1 MEHSI
6 KSKLHEDRELF
17 LDLLKMTS
25 DSLSI
30 PIHIVEKDYYISL
43 VLKSLSKS
51 SHCTRIVF
59 KGGTSLSKA
68 FQLID
73 RFSEDVDFAV
83 ISTGMTGNKVK
94 NLLSDL
100 IKEVTTD
107 LTEDLNFPD
116 ITKGSKYRKQAFN
129 YASCLN
135 FGMQMNPI
143 PARVIVE
150 ISAFANPFPHEK
162 CSIEPLVTTFLKQK
176 DMKEFVEQYDVD
188 SFQLNVLSLQQTLC
202 EKLVALIRF
211 SMAEDSLGSLSSKI
225 RHFYDIEALLHK
237 TSLVQY
243 TQSDAFIKDMEL
255 LIHHDQQAFNE
266 PRLWGSL
273 SDIADAP
280 IIHSFLAMWDRK
292 LALEYE
298 RNLSAIAYGDIPSQ
312 EQIAAT
318 FASLLQQLQKIRISP
333 TT

>member
-1 MEHSI
+1 M
-6 KSKLHEDRELF
+6 KGKLHEDRELF

-25 DSLSI
+25 ESLSI

-51 SHCTRIVF
+51 SQCAKIVF

-94 NLLSDL
+94 NLLSSL

-129 YASCLN
+129 YASYLN
-135 FGMQMNPI
+135 FGTQVNPI

-162 CSIEPLVTTFLKQK
+162 RSIEPLVTTFLKQK
-176 DMKEFVEQYDVD
+176 DMKEFVEQYDLG

-211 SMAEDSLGSLSSKI
+211 SMAEDSLDSLSSKI
-225 RHFYDIEALLHK
+225 RHFYDIDALLHK
-237 TSLVQY
+237 TSLIQY
-243 TQSDAFIKDMEL
+243 TQGDAFIKDMEL

-266 PRLWGSL
+266 PLLWSSL

-280 IIHSFLAMWDRK
+280 IIHSFPAMWERK

-298 RNLSAIAYGDIPSQ
+298 RNLSAIAYGEIPPR

-333 TT
+333 TI